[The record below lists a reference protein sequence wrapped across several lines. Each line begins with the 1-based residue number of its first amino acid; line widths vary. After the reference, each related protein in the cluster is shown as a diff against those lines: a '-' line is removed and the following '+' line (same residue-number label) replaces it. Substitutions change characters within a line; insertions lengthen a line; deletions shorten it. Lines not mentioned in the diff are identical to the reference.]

1 LEGEPATETLLADL
15 TTDVPFDPF
24 PGPRAEELTLPASDE
39 IIDAQVLAKIESV
52 PVEHA
57 DNVHE
62 PSGGISEPL
71 PPMRGWDDE
80 KPASSW
86 LDESARTALEER
98 TEWLQHEARARA
110 DKTERARGLLVCSEL
125 MATLGRR
132 EQAYSLAAEARD
144 LAPTM
149 ALAHRQ
155 ARALMSWP
163 PDPDDHLESLDAE
176 ARNGPPGVARL
187 HAMLLAVDALRMTGN
202 DRAAGARV
210 DDALRVA
217 PGDSRVAVALAIRA
231 LSASG
236 AAGSVSRLPGAPQVA
251 AIAQAAASC
260 LQLRGNDIKVAPDPS
275 LSSNVLLMRTRQ
287 ALDRGDLESATD
299 SIAEL
304 AHVPEL
310 ALGARWLAAALGT
323 TTRSHRSPVIQ
334 WLRELLHRGE
344 EQALRPLLARA
355 VEIGD
360 SALVD
365 EGLTLSGTLT
375 SSDRVALAA
384 LANRRFAADD
394 PHLTAVAAAAGMSP
408 LVSAV
413 DAIATTWSPL
423 ASRRGAGSPRSQTEI
438 ALGRVLGASVP
449 DETLEAT
456 LREFDDDPP
465 PAAWGVALESAVRGG
480 RFDDVS
486 RSLEAWA
493 TSRGSVSDRATGAH
507 AAALLALRGGTAGR
521 ALEAFKVAR
530 LIDPSSEAT
539 LRALALLQP
548 TDLASELGA
557 LADEWGEGI
566 RAALA
571 RIEAVE
577 RGAGS
582 QSETERFQMLERAY
596 EAAQAFPIAPFLAGR
611 LARQGGHFDQALT
624 WTRRRRAGA
633 TDPREAALEAIREA
647 LLLGASDPA
656 PAAECLLEA
665 HLAYPM
671 DVALRELYER
681 LSVDPPSDRAAWM
694 ERRLAQTTGDAQT
707 ILALEAAREYERM
720 GDPDGSLRCVTAPEG
735 VSVLA
740 RVARERAELDT
751 GRFAR
756 LADELLTSVKEGGG
770 DAITQREAYER
781 LAVLDATVRQDAASA
796 LLWHRSILEESPE
809 HMPSLRYVEQYFIG
823 EGRDDE
829 LESVAAALAR
839 SLRGTGAGEC
849 IAHAE
854 LAAHLRA
861 RLASAGRPGIA
872 RDMVEVAFGEGEAS
886 LWALRAMAEQARH
899 YGDDATLLAALK
911 GLAERAG
918 RPSDSATL
926 LGRAGDAALR
936 YGDVDEARSL
946 FEQAA
951 ARDPGDVRT
960 WSLLAELRMRIGDAS
975 GAAEAF
981 EAVARSSGVP
991 SRQLSAWYEAGRL
1004 WADIVGDDLRAIT
1017 ALEAVGAMDIE
1028 HADVSDRLATLYA
1041 GREMHVE
1048 LADLLE
1054 RQIARTTR
1062 PEQRLELEVRRGR
1075 VLLAVGDV
1083 VRARRSFEE
1092 ALEVRPDQADA
1103 LSALADLCLGQRD
1116 WEAAEQALVR
1126 LARLLPSPDEQRR
1139 VYVRLSELYSHH
1151 LLNLSRAEIALREV
1165 LKRAPDDL
1173 DTAQKLI
1180 DVYKRQ
1186 NDPARAIELQQELV
1200 ARAPGPQERRARM
1213 LELAVL
1219 QERAARDPRH
1229 AEKTLEAARRE
1240 FPQDLGLLRELAE
1253 FYQRHQQA
1261 PAVKILLDRA
1271 AGDARRALATGQMS
1285 PSLFEVFATVFDL
1298 RGKKDGAQVARGML
1312 GALEARSVDIRGAG
1326 DRALDPQLDD
1336 WLAPEPLSSALRAL
1350 LAKAGDALDTAAP
1363 VNLRELRAVAAK
1375 PNGAM
1380 AQFAARVAAGV
1391 GLNGLQ
1397 IYTSPKLE
1405 LSCMPVSSV
1414 PPTIVMGDA
1423 LAGDERVGPFLVV
1436 RALKLVRSRAS
1447 ALVHVPAAELSVLV
1461 AAWLR
1466 CFNPTWQPKW
1476 IAAATLDVAH
1486 ARVRAALPRGL
1497 EASMGVLAL
1506 EAGSVME
1513 GGAPALGSLAVEWA
1527 DRVSLLAFGDPNMAF
1542 EAIAAGAALAAGDSS
1557 VRAAWIARTPEA
1569 RSLASFV
1576 VSEAFIQARSRL
1588 GMDA

>member
-1 LEGEPATETLLADL
+1 
-15 TTDVPFDPF
+15 
-24 PGPRAEELTLPASDE
+24 
-39 IIDAQVLAKIESV
+39 
-52 PVEHA
+52 
-57 DNVHE
+57 
-62 PSGGISEPL
+62 
-71 PPMRGWDDE
+71 
-80 KPASSW
+80 
-86 LDESARTALEER
+86 
-98 TEWLQHEARARA
+98 
-110 DKTERARGLLVCSEL
+110 
-125 MATLGRR
+125 
-132 EQAYSLAAEARD
+132 
-144 LAPTM
+144 
-149 ALAHRQ
+149 
-155 ARALMSWP
+155 
-163 PDPDDHLESLDAE
+163 
-176 ARNGPPGVARL
+176 
-187 HAMLLAVDALRMTGN
+187 
-202 DRAAGARV
+202 
-210 DDALRVA
+210 
-217 PGDSRVAVALAIRA
+217 
-231 LSASG
+231 
-236 AAGSVSRLPGAPQVA
+236 
-251 AIAQAAASC
+251 
-260 LQLRGNDIKVAPDPS
+260 
-275 LSSNVLLMRTRQ
+275 
-287 ALDRGDLESATD
+287 
-299 SIAEL
+299 
-304 AHVPEL
+304 
-310 ALGARWLAAALGT
+310 
-323 TTRSHRSPVIQ
+323 
-334 WLRELLHRGE
+334 
-344 EQALRPLLARA
+344 
-355 VEIGD
+355 
-360 SALVD
+360 
-365 EGLTLSGTLT
+365 
-375 SSDRVALAA
+375 
-384 LANRRFAADD
+384 
-394 PHLTAVAAAAGMSP
+394 
-408 LVSAV
+408 
-413 DAIATTWSPL
+413 
-423 ASRRGAGSPRSQTEI
+423 
-438 ALGRVLGASVP
+438 
-449 DETLEAT
+449 
-456 LREFDDDPP
+456 
-465 PAAWGVALESAVRGG
+465 
-480 RFDDVS
+480 
-486 RSLEAWA
+486 
-493 TSRGSVSDRATGAH
+493 
-507 AAALLALRGGTAGR
+507 
-521 ALEAFKVAR
+521 
-530 LIDPSSEAT
+530 
-539 LRALALLQP
+539 
-548 TDLASELGA
+548 
-557 LADEWGEGI
+557 
-566 RAALA
+566 
-571 RIEAVE
+571 
-577 RGAGS
+577 
-582 QSETERFQMLERAY
+582 
-596 EAAQAFPIAPFLAGR
+596 
-611 LARQGGHFDQALT
+611 
-624 WTRRRRAGA
+624 
-633 TDPREAALEAIREA
+633 
-647 LLLGASDPA
+647 
-656 PAAECLLEA
+656 
-665 HLAYPM
+665 
-671 DVALRELYER
+671 
-681 LSVDPPSDRAAWM
+681 
-694 ERRLAQTTGDAQT
+694 
-707 ILALEAAREYERM
+707 
-720 GDPDGSLRCVTAPEG
+720 
-735 VSVLA
+735 
-740 RVARERAELDT
+740 
-751 GRFAR
+751 
-756 LADELLTSVKEGGG
+756 
-770 DAITQREAYER
+770 
-781 LAVLDATVRQDAASA
+781 
-796 LLWHRSILEESPE
+796 
-809 HMPSLRYVEQYFIG
+809 
-823 EGRDDE
+823 
-829 LESVAAALAR
+829 
-839 SLRGTGAGEC
+839 
-849 IAHAE
+849 
-854 LAAHLRA
+854 
-861 RLASAGRPGIA
+861 
-872 RDMVEVAFGEGEAS
+872 
-886 LWALRAMAEQARH
+886 
-899 YGDDATLLAALK
+899 
-911 GLAERAG
+911 
-918 RPSDSATL
+918 
-926 LGRAGDAALR
+926 
-936 YGDVDEARSL
+936 
-946 FEQAA
+946 
-951 ARDPGDVRT
+951 
-960 WSLLAELRMRIGDAS
+960 
-975 GAAEAF
+975 
-981 EAVARSSGVP
+981 
-991 SRQLSAWYEAGRL
+991 
-1004 WADIVGDDLRAIT
+1004 
-1017 ALEAVGAMDIE
+1017 
-1028 HADVSDRLATLYA
+1028 
-1041 GREMHVE
+1041 
-1048 LADLLE
+1048 
-1054 RQIARTTR
+1054 
-1062 PEQRLELEVRRGR
+1062 